1 MLKPRIIWRWR
12 SPPSGPS
19 GSNRGTHQLAAAQ
32 PRIILASASPRRAE
46 LLRQIGVAFEVRPV
60 PDEDHPEATPLRVP
74 PGSPVLQSAEHLART
89 LAESKASAVA
99 ASIPDAFVIGA
110 DTIVVAEQGILG
122 KPADANDAARML
134 RQLSGRG
141 HHVVSAV
148 AVQHASEGLRLVD
161 SAVTAVWFR
170 SLREDEIAA
179 YVATGEPLD
188 KAGAYGIQGRAAL
201 FVDRLEGDYFTVVGL
216 PLACLAALL
225 ERAGVRVS

>member
-1 MLKPRIIWRWR
+1 M
-12 SPPSGPS
+12 PPSGLS
-19 GSNRGTHQLAAAQ
+19 GSNRGTHQLATAP

-46 LLRQIGVAFEVRPV
+46 LLRQIGIVFEVRPV
-60 PDEDHPEATPLRVP
+60 PDEDHPEAAPLRVP
-74 PGSPVLQSAEHLART
+74 PGSPVLQSAEQLARA

-99 ASIPDAFVIGA
+99 ASIPDAVVIGA

-134 RQLSGRG
+134 RLLSGRR

-148 AVQHASEGLRLVD
+148 AVQYFSKGLRLVD

-170 SLREDEIAA
+170 DLREDEIAA

-216 PLACLAALL
+216 PLVRLATLL
-225 ERAGVRVS
+225 ERAGVRVL